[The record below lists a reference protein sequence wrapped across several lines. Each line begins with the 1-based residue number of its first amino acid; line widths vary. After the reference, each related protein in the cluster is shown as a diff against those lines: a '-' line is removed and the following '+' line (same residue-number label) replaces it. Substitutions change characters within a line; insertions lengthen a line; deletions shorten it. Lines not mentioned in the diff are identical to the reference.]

1 MVAPSCTPFWY
12 HFGIKVAETRRPCRR
27 DFTPKTSDLRGKTSR
42 GDKTPLELFV
52 TALSD
57 LQASDPVVFAGL
69 KALIGQNRK
78 QLK

>member
-1 MVAPSCTPFWY
+1 MKKRTTSKRGAPYF
-12 HFGIKVAETRRPCRR
+12 
-27 DFTPKTSDLRGKTSR
+27 SR

-57 LQASDPVVFAGL
+57 LQTSDPAAFAGL
-69 KALIGQNRK
+69 KALIGQARK